1 MSNVKYEF
9 HPQNSSSFCFYSP
22 GEVPEGY
29 VAGGILTAVQGT
41 DEVIVQIRSFS
52 GQEGT
57 IYFDLKKIIKKETL
71 PTLQFVKGGIPV
83 YKMVTIEDTIRIPPH
98 LFSEDLRKVV
108 EDMVHKTFEGTYR
121 KDYGVIVVTDK
132 VEPVGEGIIIHGD
145 GAMYQKVKFDALV
158 FMPVLQEIVDGLVC
172 EVVEF
177 GAFCHIGPIDAL
189 VHMSQIMNDFIEVD
203 IDNERLTG
211 KESKKVLT
219 VGSKIRARIV
229 AVSMNELSPR
239 ESKIGLTMRQPAL
252 GAHEWIEEDR
262 KEKKEEP
269 TEKKKKKGG
278 KKKK

>member
-1 MSNVKYEF
+1 M
-9 HPQNSSSFCFYSP
+9 
-22 GEVPEGY
+22 
-29 VAGGILTAVQGT
+29 
-41 DEVIVQIRSFS
+41 
-52 GQEGT
+52 
-57 IYFDLKKIIKKETL
+57 
-71 PTLQFVKGGIPV
+71 

-98 LFSEDLRKVV
+98 LFSEDLKKVV
-108 EDMVHKTFEGTYR
+108 EDMVHKTFEGTYK

-158 FMPVLQEIVDGLVC
+158 FMPVLQEVVNGLVC

-189 VHMSQIMNDFIEVD
+189 VHMSQIMNDFIEID

-262 KEKKEEP
+262 KEKKEEL

>member
-1 MSNVKYEF
+1 M
-9 HPQNSSSFCFYSP
+9 
-22 GEVPEGY
+22 
-29 VAGGILTAVQGT
+29 
-41 DEVIVQIRSFS
+41 
-52 GQEGT
+52 
-57 IYFDLKKIIKKETL
+57 
-71 PTLQFVKGGIPV
+71 

-108 EDMVHKTFEGTYR
+108 EDMVHKTFEGTYK

-158 FMPVLQEIVDGLVC
+158 FMPVLQEVVNGLVC

-189 VHMSQIMNDFIEVD
+189 VHMSQIMNDFIEID

-262 KEKKEEP
+262 KEKKEEL